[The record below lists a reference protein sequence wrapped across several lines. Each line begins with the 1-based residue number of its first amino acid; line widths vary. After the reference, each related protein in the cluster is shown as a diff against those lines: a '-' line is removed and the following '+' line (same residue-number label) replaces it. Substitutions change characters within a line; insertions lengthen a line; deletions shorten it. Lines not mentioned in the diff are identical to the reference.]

1 MVPVSLSGAAWEREG
16 FSMADPVD
24 MSTIVS
30 GALPATFTFLY
41 QRLDALLSRRRQ
53 DTAKSKPEEA
63 AEIPAELV
71 GELELPLCADQD
83 CVQARL
89 PELRAYALGLE
100 RYRRNPGEVTLEDSL
115 LLQTL
120 SDLRSALEDIYGQRF
135 TFQGERRAES
145 GPFSEQHYG
154 KIAGEVT
161 GMEATN
167 AIRGPA
173 TSKIT
178 ADSVERGGKAVGMRA
193 RNIGDNR

>member
-1 MVPVSLSGAAWEREG
+1 MVPVRLSGAAWEREG

-24 MSTIVS
+24 LSKIVS
-30 GALPATFTFLY
+30 SALPATFTFLY
-41 QRLDALLSRRRQ
+41 QRLDVLLSRRRQ
-53 DTAKSKPEEA
+53 DPGVAEPEEA
-63 AEIPAELV
+63 PEIPAELV
-71 GELELPLCADQD
+71 GELELPLRADQD

-100 RYRRNPGEVTLEDSL
+100 RYRRNPDEATTEDSL

-120 SDLRSALEDIYGQRF
+120 SDLRGALEDIYGQRF
-135 TFQGERRAES
+135 TFQGEQRAES
-145 GPFSEQHYG
+145 GPFSEQRYG

-161 GMEATN
+161 GMEAAN

-178 ADSVERGGKAVGMRA
+178 ADSVERGGRVVGMRA
-193 RNIGDNR
+193 RNIGDGR